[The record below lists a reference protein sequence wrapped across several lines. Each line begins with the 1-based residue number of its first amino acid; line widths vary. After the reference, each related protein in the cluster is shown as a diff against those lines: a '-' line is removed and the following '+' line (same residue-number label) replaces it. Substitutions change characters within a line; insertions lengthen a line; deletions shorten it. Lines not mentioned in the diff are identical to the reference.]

1 MLSDN
6 PFDFT
11 APIKIEDSLITL
23 CHKCNH
29 SVPSSRKYSKVK
41 ASALHSSHQPSDAHL
56 AQIGLLLAEAD
67 LDLERSSSL
76 IYRLQKCLSKL
87 QRNRNYLG
95 KCRDQYRAF
104 ISPIRRVPV
113 EIWID
118 IFYECCKDEINGAD
132 IDAEDCVPPTA
143 IHLSSVCSLWHN
155 IFSATPTLWSFVTLN
170 LQALMRYPREDTHTR
185 IQQYLR
191 RSQGLPLHVRM
202 IGSQVAESHEMLRD
216 PPNIDIT
223 IDLLRHSMNRWK
235 NLHIDRFGLSYINQF
250 IVFKG
255 ALPLLE
261 TLNFIAE
268 RGLIGWRHKLTYFLT
283 FPRLRHISITGDS
296 INITASS
303 VSHESALRS
312 ITLTRFQASQIRKIL
327 EGCPTITSATLE
339 WPKPYRDSFVHRP
352 VHTNL
357 QYLSIFIDYQDSLDY
372 VLDILTLP
380 RLESLHIETNRATS
394 TPTLSTKDFPPFIAR
409 SNCKLRQ
416 LSWINA
422 RLDGEELL
430 DILRLTPELR
440 ALVWEADASTNRDTI
455 HTLLSHLVVS
465 SSSDTSETLLPN
477 LTILGMPI
485 FDDQGDLALDMI
497 ESRGSAHVM
506 TTAHTTSVLNLVN
519 LQITSYELTLHA
531 SFMKRVAGLRDGG
544 LDLWTATCG
553 RKII

>member
-29 SVPSSRKYSKVK
+29 SVPSFRKYSKVK

-235 NLHIDRFGLSYINQF
+235 HLHIDRFGLSYINQF
-250 IVFKG
+250 IAFKG

-357 QYLSIFIDYQDSLDY
+357 QY
-372 VLDILTLP
+372 
-380 RLESLHIETNRATS
+380 
-394 TPTLSTKDFPPFIAR
+394 
-409 SNCKLRQ
+409 
-416 LSWINA
+416 
-422 RLDGEELL
+422 L